1 MDAAIPN
8 RIENHRL
15 LHRKWER
22 SASMANRLTE
32 SEFAS
37 AISDGL
43 PRLVA
48 VARRLTGDED
58 HAQEAVQIALLKA
71 SKSWR
76 TFKGQSDVHTWVTRI
91 VIHAT
96 RDVLVAKR
104 KRAERIRPNPESEDR
119 VPTTE
124 LPGQSPTPPQQ
135 LMNRELNQV
144 VFNAV
149 ETLPDRQREVFA
161 LSVWQGFSASE
172 IGTLLEISAQAV
184 HSNLNVARTKL
195 KELLAD
201 YVDSQGRNKQ

>member
-22 SASMANRLTE
+22 SSSMANRLTE
-32 SEFAS
+32 PEFAS

-43 PRLVA
+43 PKLVA

-58 HAQEAVQIALLKA
+58 LAQEAVQMALLKA
-71 SKSWR
+71 SKSWK
-76 TFKGQSDVHTWVTRI
+76 TFKGQSAVQTWITRI

-104 KRAERIRPNPESEDR
+104 KRDDRNRPYPESDDP
-119 VPTTE
+119 VPTAE
-124 LPGQSPTPPQQ
+124 LPGHSPSPPQQ
-135 LMNRELNQV
+135 LMNRELNQI
-144 VFNAV
+144 VFDAV
-149 ETLPDRQREVFA
+149 ATLPDRQREVFS
-161 LSVWQGFSASE
+161 LSVWQGLSASE
-172 IGTLLEISAQAV
+172 IGTLLEISAQTV
-184 HSNLNVARTKL
+184 HSNLSVARSRL